1 MAVKIFTFLYEA
13 EREEQNKLKNV
24 ACIKREAYSSEL
36 DQKRKLL
43 TKFCAIVIINTT

>member
-1 MAVKIFTFLYEA
+1 MLTVLNEK
-13 EREEQNKLKNV
+13 
-24 ACIKREAYSSEL
+24 AYSSEL